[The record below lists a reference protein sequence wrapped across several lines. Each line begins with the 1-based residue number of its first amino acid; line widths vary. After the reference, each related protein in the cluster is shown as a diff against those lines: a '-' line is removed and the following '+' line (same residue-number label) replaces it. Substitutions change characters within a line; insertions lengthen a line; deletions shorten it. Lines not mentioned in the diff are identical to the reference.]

1 METIRSNQ
9 LIFKKKKS
17 PCTNYLSW
25 RKHIEHKVALDMPAS
40 EV

>member
-9 LIFKKKKS
+9 LIFKKKKKS

-25 RKHIEHKVALDMPAS
+25 RKHIEH
-40 EV
+40 